1 MDFAT
6 TKNKQCYNV
15 HYNEYIKFSKISS
28 NTLLI
33 TMWQGK

>member
-6 TKNKQCYNV
+6 TKNKQCYNER
-15 HYNEYIKFSKISS
+15 YNEYIKFSKISS

-33 TMWQGK
+33 TM